1 MLVFAQGNG
10 TRRSL
15 YSGNRRQRE
24 LSREPRLDDRC
35 RAGGLQRREPPI
47 DFLKCPLRASRGKTS
62 AAAATFF
69 SSLFEEK
76 VTPIFVSV
84 GPFKFTSRPR
94 PHSTTANLR
103 ARPCLLLDELSLRSI
118 ALSWLSMSM
127 SVFQKKYWMTKF
139 ASDCIINGKNRWQEA
154 S

>member
-1 MLVFAQGNG
+1 VRIVSSSTDQAGAA
-10 TRRSL
+10 TAAA
-15 YSGNRRQRE
+15 RQSILITE
-24 LSREPRLDDRC
+24 DLGADGE
-35 RAGGLQRREPPI
+35 
-47 DFLKCPLRASRGKTS
+47 TS
-62 AAAATFF
+62 AAAVTFF

-127 SVFQKKYWMTKF
+127 SVSKKL
-139 ASDCIINGKNRWQEA
+139 SDITNCR
-154 S
+154 

>member
-1 MLVFAQGNG
+1 MFIV
-10 TRRSL
+10 
-15 YSGNRRQRE
+15 
-24 LSREPRLDDRC
+24 D
-35 RAGGLQRREPPI
+35 AGRDVDETP
-47 DFLKCPLRASRGKTS
+47 
-62 AAAATFF
+62 AAAVTFF

-76 VTPIFVSV
+76 VTPIFVFT

-94 PHSTTANLR
+94 PHNMTANLR
-103 ARPCLLLDELSLRSI
+103 ARPCLFLGELSLRSI

-139 ASDCIINGKNRWQEA
+139 AADCIIKGQKKRWQEA

>member
-1 MLVFAQGNG
+1 MFIVDAG
-10 TRRSL
+10 
-15 YSGNRRQRE
+15 
-24 LSREPRLDDRC
+24 PRDVDETP
-35 RAGGLQRREPPI
+35 AAVT
-47 DFLKCPLRASRGKTS
+47 FL
-62 AAAATFF
+62 

-84 GPFKFTSRPR
+84 GPFKFTSKAR
-94 PHSTTANLR
+94 PHSMKANLR
-103 ARPCLLLDELSLRSI
+103 ARPCLLGELSLRSI